1 MDATSFCSKSDY
13 WVLTNNQAY
22 NSDFGMFLNFN
33 INILSMGQ
41 AVGLSVSTNGKLC
54 LYVDGTFS
62 DVVWRGLPTD
72 KQYWGVADVSG
83 PVSSIRSSFILCK
96 FIYIITDCNKKQLME
111 NICDLIVKRDH
122 C

>member
-13 WVLTNNQAY
+13 WVLTNDQAY
-22 NSDFGMFLNFN
+22 NSDFGTFLNFN
-33 INILSMGQ
+33 INSLSVGQ

-62 DVVWRGLPTD
+62 YVVWRGLPTD
-72 KQYWGVADVSG
+72 KQYWGVADVFG

-96 FIYIITDCNKKQLME
+96 FIYIITDLQ
-111 NICDLIVKRDH
+111 
-122 C
+122 